1 MTGTKL
7 KGKARTGRRL
17 VGTVLYVVAAFGVLF
32 SLLVISAIDDNYRR
46 NAASGDFA
54 GAGLGI
60 ALLTIAIIPSTLIA
74 LILGLWLNPPN
85 RWFARSEDGTGK
97 GAVEVAAPAGAAAPT
112 GGRPRSILALMLVII
127 GVALLA
133 YVVVLL
139 AGGLQGF
146 YKDYEIGGAGLVGL
160 AIQDLITFSPLV
172 GLAIVLFWIAAKVA
186 RPRPGG

>member
-7 KGKARTGRRL
+7 ERKARTGRWL

-74 LILGLWLNPPN
+74 LILGLC
-85 RWFARSEDGTGK
+85 
-97 GAVEVAAPAGAAAPT
+97 
-112 GGRPRSILALMLVII
+112 
-127 GVALLA
+127 
-133 YVVVLL
+133 
-139 AGGLQGF
+139 
-146 YKDYEIGGAGLVGL
+146 
-160 AIQDLITFSPLV
+160 
-172 GLAIVLFWIAAKVA
+172 
-186 RPRPGG
+186 